1 MKKSILITLLILIL
15 ALSLTACKKDI
26 EEPTEPVTSGP
37 VVEESV
43 EEADK
48 DEKEMIMNE
57 FNALIEMK
65 KDPEEVISYIND
77 NIKKLSTLEADRM
90 VDDLEILLEKNI
102 EDLTNLIFATDK
114 DNELMAI
121 AGAEVFFP
129 EEKISEI
136 KNEELKKEIQKAF
149 NNMYKLINLEGEFYP
164 IVDYS
169 KLLDY
174 NKNISEEWKEYLEI
188 RAMDSEKRP
197 FSDGAINISF
207 EELAE
212 RILKTERHLNTYIE
226 GPRQDVLLNLYKN
239 KLSAYMKGLP
249 NTPIVNNNKLL
260 DEVLESYEKISTN
273 EGYITAHT
281 IYQYLQAIKA
291 NKLIVNNSVLS
302 KADELITEAVRM
314 LTEYK

>member
-129 EEKISEI
+129 E
-136 KNEELKKEIQKAF
+136 
-149 NNMYKLINLEGEFYP
+149 
-164 IVDYS
+164 
-169 KLLDY
+169 
-174 NKNISEEWKEYLEI
+174 
-188 RAMDSEKRP
+188 
-197 FSDGAINISF
+197 
-207 EELAE
+207 
-212 RILKTERHLNTYIE
+212 
-226 GPRQDVLLNLYKN
+226 
-239 KLSAYMKGLP
+239 
-249 NTPIVNNNKLL
+249 
-260 DEVLESYEKISTN
+260 
-273 EGYITAHT
+273 
-281 IYQYLQAIKA
+281 
-291 NKLIVNNSVLS
+291 
-302 KADELITEAVRM
+302 
-314 LTEYK
+314 